1 MVRDAVNIVVG
12 AIEAALAR
20 AGIRRGASILI
31 GLSGGA
37 DSVALTCALLELR
50 ERAGLRI
57 AAAHLNHRIRGD
69 ESDRDEAFVRAL
81 CARRG
86 VELIVERAEGL
97 DASIS
102 SANLEERAREVRR
115 DFLGRV
121 ADRVGAGYV
130 DRKSTRLNSSH

>member
-50 ERAGLRI
+50 ERLGLGI

-69 ESDRDEAFVRAL
+69 ESDRDEAFVRAM
-81 CARRG
+81 CARLG
-86 VELIVERAEGL
+86 VELFVEWGEGPPA
-97 DASIS
+97 ASC
-102 SANLEERAREVRR
+102 SAN
-115 DFLGRV
+115 
-121 ADRVGAGYV
+121 
-130 DRKSTRLNSSH
+130 T